1 LIPEF
6 VGRLPVMATLQD
18 LGKED
23 LVTILTG
30 PKNALAKQYQRMFE
44 FEDVTLTF
52 TEDALEAIAERAI
65 TRGIGARG
73 LRAIMEDFMLE
84 IMYKLPGESDVKECV
99 ITRKVV
105 ENEVDPLTVMRKA
118 G

>member
-1 LIPEF
+1 
-6 VGRLPVMATLQD
+6 M
-18 LGKED
+18 
-23 LVTILTG
+23 TILTE
-30 PKNALAKQYQRMFE
+30 PKNALIKQYQRMFE
-44 FEDVTLTF
+44 FEDVKLTF

-99 ITRKVV
+99 IRRKVV

>member
-1 LIPEF
+1 MAIERGQRHGAAAAAGDPEIGLKQGF
-6 VGRLPVMATLQD
+6 QRDLRLLRRHD
-18 LGKED
+18 
-23 LVTILTG
+23 
-30 PKNALAKQYQRMFE
+30 LAKAVAAGQERPVKLLDEQ
-44 FEDVTLTF
+44 
-52 TEDALEAIAERAI
+52 AIAERAI

-99 ITRKVV
+99 ISRKVV
-105 ENEVDPLTVMRKA
+105 ENEVDPLTVVRKV